1 LKKSSAIQMVKD
13 LRKFADFVELKY
25 DELPKNIR
33 VQPYSW
39 VWGWDAEESVPE
51 IMASVAHAGLGTAD
65 AVKKDYH
72 SSTMNL
78 DLVFGEMKFTIHCER
93 DQVCV
98 KRVVGTKKV
107 KKQVPIGGYEEQEV
121 DEEIVEWDC
130 TPLLAG
136 ASDE

>member
-1 LKKSSAIQMVKD
+1 MKESSAIRLVKD
-13 LRKFADFVELKY
+13 LRRFADFIELKHA
-25 DELPKNIR
+25 DLPKSIR
-33 VQPYSW
+33 IQPYAW
-39 VWGWDAEESVPE
+39 VWGWDAEDNVPE
-51 IMASVAHAGLGTAD
+51 IMASAARAGLGIAD

-78 DLVFGEMKFTIHCER
+78 DLVFGEMKFTVHCER
-93 DQVCV
+93 DKVCI

>member
-1 LKKSSAIQMVKD
+1 
-13 LRKFADFVELKY
+13 
-25 DELPKNIR
+25 
-33 VQPYSW
+33 
-39 VWGWDAEESVPE
+39 
-51 IMASVAHAGLGTAD
+51 
-65 AVKKDYH
+65 
-72 SSTMNL
+72 MNL